1 MDSVANLAQRM
12 QEFVSKTTQ
21 TAELRIFC
29 LELAILFIPSYIKE
43 TKNQYRFHPRYSRWS
58 ERNQAKSDPLLQ

>member
-1 MDSVANLAQRM
+1 M

-43 TKNQYRFHPRYSRWS
+43 TKNQYRFHPRYSS
-58 ERNQAKSDPLLQ
+58 LERTQSGEISPLLQ